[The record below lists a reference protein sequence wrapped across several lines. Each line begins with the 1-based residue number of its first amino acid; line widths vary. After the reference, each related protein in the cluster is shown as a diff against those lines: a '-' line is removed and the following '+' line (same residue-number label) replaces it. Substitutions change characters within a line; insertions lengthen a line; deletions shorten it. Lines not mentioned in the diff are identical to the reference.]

1 VNAGAA
7 GIFRVGEPTSG
18 TNGGAATII
27 LSPANVINADVIGLG
42 DTTNGTAVQTLKL
55 GAGTNVLNANTITL
69 GAAPVGGN
77 RSSGVLVFNG
87 GTGSVKVRSLT
98 DTVNGRANLN
108 MAFNGGT
115 TGSAI
120 TANFDVTGH
129 AADLRFDV
137 MQLAQRVSTSVGLA
151 TATFAFDTGTLDA
164 NDLLLGYKTAT
175 AANSTATM
183 TLGGT
188 GVSVFNSAT
197 AAMRIGVNAG
207 TSATASGTL
216 NITGGTVTV
225 AGNAGTAIKLGDA
238 SAAGGNAVGT
248 VNLTG
253 GTLTVTG
260 DIIRGATTGTSTAVL
275 TLDGA
280 TLDLSG
286 NDLGGNGSATGN
298 LTTLTLASGTLK
310 NVGQINNGAGL
321 TKTTA
326 GTLTLAGASSYTGV
340 TTVSAGKL
348 AVTSFGDGLTASAL
362 GLAGLAPANLVLATG
377 TTLGYVGA
385 GEASA
390 RGFTVSTASTLD
402 ASGTGAIALSS
413 AAKVAFSNSTATRS
427 LTLDG
432 TSTGANSFGAGL
444 SVGGTLDADK
454 INLLV
459 KNGVGTWIIAN
470 GETLKS
476 NAEIDVNVGILGLA
490 AGVLS
495 ANGRVVLANGSTLRF
510 ESGNTD
516 DLSDRVHFANGAS
529 ATLNFVSDV
538 TFASALTVDGATP
551 ATLVKSGA
559 GKLTLAAANTAVA
572 VTVAQGTVN
581 VTNIAGLGTGATTVN
596 GGLLAVNASVANT
609 VTVNT
614 GGTVGGGGS
623 IATLTIASGAKLS
636 PGNSPGTLTAGNAA
650 LFGGSIFEWQ
660 VQDAADVAKYDH
672 FNVTGTLDLSNASSA
687 NRIVF
692 KVVSLLGAGDGL
704 TTGRPL
710 NFDAAFG
717 PAPAAQRIKTFNL
730 GTFASVNLGTNANI
744 NDVFQFD
751 VSQFTYTDGSASGA
765 GVWSIAW
772 DSGNHLITVT
782 AVPEPSTYGFGL
794 GALALAAVAIR
805 RRRKTQAKA

>member
-1 VNAGAA
+1 
-7 GIFRVGEPTSG
+7 
-18 TNGGAATII
+18 
-27 LSPANVINADVIGLG
+27 
-42 DTTNGTAVQTLKL
+42 
-55 GAGTNVLNANTITL
+55 
-69 GAAPVGGN
+69 
-77 RSSGVLVFNG
+77 
-87 GTGSVKVRSLT
+87 
-98 DTVNGRANLN
+98 
-108 MAFNGGT
+108 
-115 TGSAI
+115 
-120 TANFDVTGH
+120 
-129 AADLRFDV
+129 
-137 MQLAQRVSTSVGLA
+137 
-151 TATFAFDTGTLDA
+151 
-164 NDLLLGYKTAT
+164 
-175 AANSTATM
+175 
-183 TLGGT
+183 
-188 GVSVFNSAT
+188 
-197 AAMRIGVNAG
+197 MRIGVNAG
-207 TSATASGTL
+207 TSATAAGTL
-216 NITGGTVTV
+216 NISGGTVTV

-238 SAAGGNAVGT
+238 SAALGT
-248 VNLTG
+248 AAGTINLTG

-275 TLDGA
+275 TLDGG

-286 NDLGGNGSATGN
+286 NDLGGNSSATGN

-321 TKTTA
+321 TKTGA
-326 GTLTLAGASSYTGV
+326 NTLTLAGASSYTGV

-385 GEASA
+385 GETSA
-390 RGFTVSTASTLD
+390 RGFTVSTDTTLD
-402 ASGTGAIALSS
+402 ASGTGAIAISS
-413 AAKVAFSNSTATRS
+413 AAKVAFSNNTATRS

-432 TSTGANSFGAGL
+432 TSNAANSFGAGL

-454 INLLV
+454 INVIV
-459 KNGVGTWIIAN
+459 KNGVGTWIIAH

-476 NAEIDVNVGILGLA
+476 NAEIDVNAGILGLA
-490 AGVLS
+490 SGVLS
-495 ANGRVVLANGSTLRF
+495 ATGRVVLASGSTLRF

-559 GKLTLAAANTAVA
+559 GKLTLAGANTTVA

-581 VTNIAGLGTGATTVN
+581 VTNASGLGTGATTVN
-596 GGLLAVNASVANT
+596 GGLLAVNASIANV

-623 IATLTIASGAKLS
+623 IAALNVVAGATLS
-636 PGNSPGTLTAGNAA
+636 PGNSPGTLTAGNVA

-660 VQDAADVAKYDH
+660 VQDANDVAKYDH
-672 FNVTGTLDLSNASSA
+672 FNVTGTLDLSSASLA

-692 KVVSLLGAGDGL
+692 KVVSLLGAGDGI

-730 GTFASVNLGTNANI
+730 GTVANVNLGANANI
-744 NDVFQFD
+744 NDVFSFD
-751 VSQFTYTDGSASGA
+751 LSQFTYSDGTTSGA
-765 GVWSIAW
+765 GVWSIDWNSAN
-772 DSGNHLITVT
+772 GAMTLT

-805 RRRKTQAKA
+805 RRKRQAKA